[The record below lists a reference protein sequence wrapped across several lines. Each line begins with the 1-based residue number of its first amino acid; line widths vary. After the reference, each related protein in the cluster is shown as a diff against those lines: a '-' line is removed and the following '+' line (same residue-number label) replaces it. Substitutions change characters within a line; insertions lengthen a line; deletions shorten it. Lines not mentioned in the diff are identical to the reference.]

1 MKTLGNCL
9 GRRRAA
15 AGLRQ
20 QQLAARVG
28 ISRQSL
34 SVLEAGR
41 SVPSAA
47 VALRLAGA
55 LGCKVEDLF
64 WVDGGQA
71 PISAQL
77 AADGAEAGEGG
88 DRRVVLGSIGGR
100 WVAHRLAGDDPG
112 AFLTA
117 ADGVVAGRARAEEGR
132 VRVVPLGDTRR
143 ASETLLCAGCAP
155 AFGILAA
162 RASAGGTSGRA
173 LWLERSS
180 GAALDLLSRGHV
192 HVAGAHLYDED
203 AREFNVPFVQRR
215 LPGRSMLV
223 FNLARWEAGLVVA
236 PGNPRRI
243 RGVRDLVRRDVR
255 FARRQAGA
263 AAQDLVERLLRREGL
278 LSRSAVGARLVARG
292 HMEVARLVALGVAD
306 VGVALPAVARA
317 HGLDFVPL
325 AEERFDLVVA
335 KELSVDARVVRLLET
350 LSGRGF
356 RRELESLG
364 GHVARDAG
372 RLIAETT

>member
-1 MKTLGNCL
+1 
-9 GRRRAA
+9 
-15 AGLRQ
+15 
-20 QQLAARVG
+20 
-28 ISRQSL
+28 
-34 SVLEAGR
+34 
-41 SVPSAA
+41 
-47 VALRLAGA
+47 
-55 LGCKVEDLF
+55 
-64 WVDGGQA
+64 
-71 PISAQL
+71 
-77 AADGAEAGEGG
+77 
-88 DRRVVLGSIGGR
+88 
-100 WVAHRLAGDDPG
+100 
-112 AFLTA
+112 
-117 ADGVVAGRARAEEGR
+117 
-132 VRVVPLGDTRR
+132 
-143 ASETLLCAGCAP
+143 
-155 AFGILAA
+155 
-162 RASAGGTSGRA
+162 
-173 LWLERSS
+173 
-180 GAALDLLSRGHV
+180 
-192 HVAGAHLYDED
+192 
-203 AREFNVPFVQRR
+203 
-215 LPGRSMLV
+215 
-223 FNLARWEAGLVVA
+223 
-236 PGNPRRI
+236 
-243 RGVRDLVRRDVR
+243 VRDLVRRDVR